1 MEMDR
6 ILILTHNLPDGDA
19 IGSALALTAGL
30 RQKGK
35 KVRATWSGELS
46 SCYHVLIDSYEDE
59 DFEPEHIVSVDIA
72 GVHLLP
78 KETKHLGD
86 NVDLAIDHHG
96 TNTGF
101 AKESLVLAQSAS
113 CAEIVMDVILA
124 FGGTIT
130 PYIGSCIYVGLSTDT
145 GCFRFNNTTPDSH
158 MRAAKLAGLG
168 VDIANL
174 NQLFFEQKS
183 RARIEIERRVL
194 DGIEFTE
201 GGKICFITITRE
213 MMDETGCLESD
224 IEGLASLPKSVEG
237 VETGITLRERPNG
250 NWKIS
255 VRTKYLN
262 AAKICSYFGGGGH
275 TFAAG
280 CECSGTPFDIKVAMC
295 KVIKQEM
302 NS

>member
-1 MEMDR
+1 MEMDK

-46 SCYHVLIDSYEDE
+46 SCYHVLTDSYVDE
-59 DFEPEHIVSVDIA
+59 DFVPEYIVSVDIA
-72 GVHLLP
+72 GTHLLP
-78 KETKHLGD
+78 KETRHLGD
-86 NVDLAIDHHG
+86 RVDLAIDHHG

-101 AKESLVLAQSAS
+101 AKESLVIARSAS
-113 CAEIVMDVILA
+113 CAEIVMDVITE
-124 FGGTIT
+124 FGGEIT
-130 PYIGSCIYVGLSTDT
+130 PYIGSCVYVGLSTDT
-145 GCFRFNNTTPDSH
+145 GCFRFNNTNPESH
-158 MRAAKLAGLG
+158 MRAAQLAMLG

-213 MMDETGCLESD
+213 MMDQTGCLESD

-237 VETGITLRERPNG
+237 VEAGITLRERPNG

-280 CECSGTPFDIKVAMC
+280 CECSGTPFDNKVAMV
-295 KVIKQEM
+295 KLIKQEM
-302 NS
+302 DS

>member
-35 KVRATWSGELS
+35 TVRATWSGELS
-46 SCYHVLIDSYEDE
+46 SCYSILTDAYEEE
-59 DFEPEHIVSVDIA
+59 DFEPEHIISVDLA

-78 KETKHLGD
+78 ADTKKYGEMI
-86 NVDLAIDHHG
+86 DLAIDHHG

-101 AKESLVLAQSAS
+101 AKESLVVARSAS
-113 CAEIVMDVILA
+113 CAEIIMDVIEE

-145 GCFRFNNTTPDSH
+145 GCFRFNNTTPESH
-158 MRAAKLAGLG
+158 MHAARLAMLG
-168 VDIANL
+168 VDISNL
-174 NQLFFEQKS
+174 NQLFFEQKA
-183 RARIEIERRVL
+183 RARIEIERLVL
-194 DGIEFTE
+194 DSMEFTE
-201 GGKICFITITRE
+201 EGKICFITITRE
-213 MMDETGCLESD
+213 MMDKTGCLESD
-224 IEGLASLPKSVEG
+224 IEGLASIPRSVEG
-237 VETGITLRERPNG
+237 VEAGITFRERPNG

-280 CECSGTPFDIKVAMC
+280 CECSGDLFDIKVAMIDI
-295 KVIKQEM
+295 IKREM
-302 NS
+302 NA